1 MLEINTPEIS
11 IDEIMEQI
19 KKEVKRHQES
29 PSIDFSFSP
38 PPPVSAQTTFSTIA
52 PLAHQEGYHM
62 AELLKY
68 QDMDFIHNAY
78 TAVLRRPPDI
88 QGGALYLEKLHT
100 GTLSK
105 IDILGRLR
113 YSREGRVKKVPVKG
127 LFFRFFFRMLQG
139 IPLLGRVIKLLTSI
153 VNLPTVLK
161 NIQTLE
167 STLYAHNRIARE
179 DTAQIRAHLVGL
191 NNHIENLQG
200 EITYY
205 QRASRK
211 ATRKETDEKLN
222 TALNEIKT
230 ISENAHNNA
239 LNEIKIISENVH
251 NNALNILNLQ
261 HTSQTFLEE
270 TRKRAPEPLSPSEI
284 KNMSKEKDHLMD
296 AMYVAFENRF
306 RGDRKEIKERVQ
318 VYLPQVQ
325 GALKATA
332 HAPILDVGCGRGEW
346 LEFLKEQDIKASGLD
361 LNRIMVSQCRELGL
375 DVIESDVIDYLKQIK
390 DNTLSVVTG
399 FHIIEHVSF
408 EILIKLFDETLRVVK
423 PGGMVIFETPNPEN
437 ILVGA
442 CTFYTDPT
450 HNHPIP
456 PQTAAYFMEARG
468 FVDIEIMRLHQN
480 QTIHI
485 EDPFL
490 NHQFT
495 VGQDYAVMGI
505 KS

>member
-1 MLEINTPEIS
+1 MLEMNTPEIS
-11 IDEIMEQI
+11 IDKIMKRI
-19 KKEVKRHQES
+19 KEEVECHQES
-29 PSIDFSFSP
+29 SSRQTNIDFSFSP
-38 PPPVSAQTTFSTIA
+38 PPPVSTRTTFSTA
-52 PLAHQEGYHM
+52 NPLAHQEGYNM

-68 QDMDFIHNAY
+68 QDLDFIHNAY

-88 QGGALYLEKLHT
+88 QGGALYLEKLHN

-105 IDILGRLR
+105 IEILGRLR
-113 YSREGRVKKVPVKG
+113 YSREGRGKKVLVKG
-127 LFFRFFFRMLQG
+127 LMLRFFFRTLQG
-139 IPLLGRVIKLLTSI
+139 IPLLGRMIQTLTGI

-167 STLYAHNRIARE
+167 SSLYANNRIARE
-179 DTAQIRAHLVGL
+179 EAEQLRAYIIRLS
-191 NNHIENLQG
+191 NHIEDLQEKITQYQQASHK
-200 EITYY
+200 EID
-205 QRASRK
+205 K
-211 ATRKETDEKLN
+211 KLSD
-222 TALNEIKT
+222 AIKT
-230 ISENAHNNA
+230 
-239 LNEIKIISENVH
+239 ISENVH

-261 HTSQTFLEE
+261 HTSRTFMEE
-270 TRKRAPEPLSPSEI
+270 ARKRTPEPFSPDEI
-284 KNMSKEKDHLMD
+284 KNMFKEKDHLMD

-325 GALKATA
+325 KALEATA
-332 HAPILDVGCGRGEW
+332 DSPILDVGCGRGEW
-346 LEFLKEQDIKASGLD
+346 LELLKEQNIKARGLD
-361 LNRIMVSQCRELGL
+361 LNRIMVSQCQELGL

-390 DNTLSVVTG
+390 DNTLSMVTG
-399 FHIIEHVSF
+399 FHIIEHVPF
-408 EILIKLFDETLRVVK
+408 EILIKLFDEALRVVK

-437 ILVGA
+437 VLVGA

-450 HNHPIP
+450 HHHPIP